1 MHTQIPEE
9 ASSSRIL
16 PSRISFESATVAHAR
31 NEFTVANA
39 KVVDENPDGQD
50 LFAFLRQPLVVRLT
64 NFLKFGLEDWT
75 PRAALEVK
83 WSGAAEGGGK
93 NTTARVPA
101 VRITGAVWLG
111 VVALAALGALTS
123 KGALQPSDA
132 AGAIGLSLCHTLM
145 SVIFLQLLA
154 AYRNTFEVKRLP
166 PFENWCLAAIGGLS
180 TACALLC
187 LASAGIRV
195 YALTRLLV
203 HPVLLLLETG
213 LHTSKNKLEGH
224 RPLWQISV
232 AVGVVVLLALL
243 ASSVE
248 AAQVPWRALGLGAAS
263 AACTALWQHAACG
276 LRLAHRVSPL
286 QALHSTSLPQ
296 AALLAAAWMAHGG
309 SRAPA
314 SFEQILAVIVSGV
327 CATVG
332 GHLFWDGGVEDVR
345 LARGKLIGAAHPE
358 PVIAGVVL
366 ILGHVV
372 LEPLRIS
379 LPAGMSLLGE
389 VASVAAAGWGYHAAR
404 EAGEAG
410 EARKQRLEV
419 EAARVLPSA
428 AAQAAA
434 RGGGSESTAKRCCGG
449 RLATAEQHRLWTT
462 LPPSSLGLAA
472 TDSAW
477 HLSPSAAVPRSEL
490 RAGASGCLHSWR
502 LVTGAGQSRKP
513 WLTPSHYNVAL
524 PLGLLLLAA
533 PLVVQ
538 VAREYHTALMRDH
551 AALIGQ
557 RAYGGLAPSLWRRLT
572 GDSSGA
578 RHESGLRW
586 FTYCSDEDPGGDM
599 LKVAVTSAKRQ
610 APELLP
616 HVLQIPELGECP
628 ALAWLRARGVPV
640 TAHNLSASSHASPPD
655 GQKAGGSG
663 LVAHLLLDLPGIV
676 SDLAHRDASCNSC
689 LHPVA
694 GVALFTAPHIMFNAP
709 LLAANRTLPALPAP
723 AVLALATPPQ
733 VIRKATS
740 PLAVAVINTVHK
752 KSRKKAFRAIADAL
766 MESQADSHVQL
777 SRLREVVKL
786 PDSVQWDVLR
796 GRPPIHSPPS
806 ILAFHYLRPDFGLQ
820 CASKHR
826 GTILELEMACGCL
839 NHSKSAR
846 GAAHGFGV
854 KVFDGL
860 WGSDKAAFLRPLLAQ
875 YSEYRSE
882 AGLSEAVVDVFE
894 EETLPRG
901 VETRCVREVSG
912 KPEPAGVP
920 RPVTDND
927 LKCYSDRY
935 PDLKT
940 ELTDDLA
947 KLWHHWENHG
957 RKEGRNPHCNET
969 EHPLDEEIIC
979 CVLDPGEKP
988 ICDRRSNDR
997 HLARCYG
1004 RKPPTAHA
1012 LSGPAPIRADS
1023 STPTNIDYW
1032 PETAPQK
1039 ERHEVPRQKVD
1050 PQRQS
1055 GAKKS
1060 GAVGGP
1066 AKAGGAM
1073 PATRKATSTVSACYI
1088 TAAPDRAE
1096 RLYLTVWGVLL
1107 CNTLPRDPS
1116 MMLDPIIWGLESRMN
1131 VNLFLDRMIVVIS
1144 VHRLGI
1150 VTFCVTIILTL
1161 RSTLRTEQLVHMPQ
1175 DRPDL

>member
-1 MHTQIPEE
+1 
-9 ASSSRIL
+9 
-16 PSRISFESATVAHAR
+16 
-31 NEFTVANA
+31 
-39 KVVDENPDGQD
+39 
-50 LFAFLRQPLVVRLT
+50 
-64 NFLKFGLEDWT
+64 DWT

-428 AAQAAA
+428 AVTLAPEPRAWTSVFL
-434 RGGGSESTAKRCCGG
+434 GSA
-449 RLATAEQHRLWTT
+449 L
-462 LPPSSLGLAA
+462 
-472 TDSAW
+472 
-477 HLSPSAAVPRSEL
+477 V
-490 RAGASGCLHSWR
+490 GCLHSWR

-894 EETLPRG
+894 EETLPR
-901 VETRCVREVSG
+901 
-912 KPEPAGVP
+912 
-920 RPVTDND
+920 
-927 LKCYSDRY
+927 
-935 PDLKT
+935 
-940 ELTDDLA
+940 
-947 KLWHHWENHG
+947 
-957 RKEGRNPHCNET
+957 
-969 EHPLDEEIIC
+969 
-979 CVLDPGEKP
+979 
-988 ICDRRSNDR
+988 
-997 HLARCYG
+997 
-1004 RKPPTAHA
+1004 
-1012 LSGPAPIRADS
+1012 
-1023 STPTNIDYW
+1023 
-1032 PETAPQK
+1032 
-1039 ERHEVPRQKVD
+1039 
-1050 PQRQS
+1050 
-1055 GAKKS
+1055 
-1060 GAVGGP
+1060 
-1066 AKAGGAM
+1066 
-1073 PATRKATSTVSACYI
+1073 
-1088 TAAPDRAE
+1088 
-1096 RLYLTVWGVLL
+1096 
-1107 CNTLPRDPS
+1107 
-1116 MMLDPIIWGLESRMN
+1116 
-1131 VNLFLDRMIVVIS
+1131 
-1144 VHRLGI
+1144 
-1150 VTFCVTIILTL
+1150 
-1161 RSTLRTEQLVHMPQ
+1161 
-1175 DRPDL
+1175 